1 MSTASSGRVG
11 RWSWNARGKSCV
23 LSTRRGGGRSTSRP
37 EPEPAPL
44 AGSPIIDSRPA
55 HRPRK
60 DKTMMKE
67 THLLFDGEA
76 GENENRE
83 PVSYTLSSRKVVV
96 ASDTIP
102 TVSQQPPSSL

>member
-1 MSTASSGRVG
+1 MPRQPRHAAVTPAMTACSRGMSPARSRPVG
-11 RWSWNARGKSCV
+11 RWSWNARGKSCA
-23 LSTRRGGGRSTSRP
+23 LSTRRGGGRSTSRPEPEP

-55 HRPRK
+55 HRSRK

-76 GENENRE
+76 GENE
-83 PVSYTLSSRKVVV
+83 
-96 ASDTIP
+96 D
-102 TVSQQPPSSL
+102 